1 MAVGSTR
8 ESVRQ
13 LIVTEFTWPG
23 DSADLADDYP
33 LLERGVIDSLGMHQL
48 VAFLESTYD
57 IEIDD
62 EDLVPENFET
72 LAAIAGMVD
81 RKSAENVGAAAQ
93 VGSGADRHG

>member
-1 MAVGSTR
+1 MAAGSTR

-13 LIVTEFTWPG
+13 LIVTEFNWPAE
-23 DSADLADDYP
+23 SNLADDYP

-48 VAFLESTYD
+48 VTFLESTYD

-72 LAAIAGMVD
+72 LAAIADMVD
-81 RKSAENVGAAAQ
+81 LKSAGNVGAAEQ